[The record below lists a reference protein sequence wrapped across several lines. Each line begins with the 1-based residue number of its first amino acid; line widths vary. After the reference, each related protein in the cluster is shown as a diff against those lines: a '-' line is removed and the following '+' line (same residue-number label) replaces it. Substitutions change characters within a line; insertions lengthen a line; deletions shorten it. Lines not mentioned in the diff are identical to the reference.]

1 MYTRTQVCCVF
12 GSSTWELLW
21 TRWPGLLHGAL
32 LWEVSSQMSE
42 VWGIYHRTN
51 YGKES
56 TEKVTGRKSG
66 SRERERE
73 REIEGGRK
81 GERERGGW
89 KGEESIHLWLIPS
102 FCSLQTVG
110 MNRMFHPECFVCS
123 SCGALIGEKD
133 PYTLWSCG
141 RLLWW
146 VRWYVGQVS
155 PCQSIINRHEH
166 TSMLIPIVTQRILH
180 DYISKIIYWQNIG
193 FLPWLVSCTLLAITN
208 DDCWYLMPVITC
220 IIHFEC
226 TTRQTFT

>member
-1 MYTRTQVCCVF
+1 MYARTQVCGVF
-12 GSSTWELLW
+12 GSSTGELLW

-51 YGKES
+51 NGKES

-73 REIEGGRK
+73 REGGK
-81 GERERGGW
+81 GRD
-89 KGEESIHLWLIPS
+89 SIHLWLIPP

-146 VRWYVGQVS
+146 VNRGGWYVGQGS
-155 PCQSIINRHEH
+155 LCQSI
-166 TSMLIPIVTQRILH
+166 TAM
-180 DYISKIIYWQNIG
+180 NIHQ
-193 FLPWLVSCTLLAITN
+193 C
-208 DDCWYLMPVITC
+208 
-220 IIHFEC
+220 
-226 TTRQTFT
+226 